1 MDHSRKGRFYKHQ
14 PLSPSGSLSASVKS
28 GSTDLS
34 PPPRAFPKKA
44 RIKPEVRKKYE
55 IRLRKSR
62 WEPITEAEEKQRLKS
77 VKQKKGKKKTR
88 KELVDSFHQ
97 EKGYHIY

>member
-1 MDHSRKGRFYKHQ
+1 
-14 PLSPSGSLSASVKS
+14 
-28 GSTDLS
+28 
-34 PPPRAFPKKA
+34 
-44 RIKPEVRKKYE
+44 VRKKYE